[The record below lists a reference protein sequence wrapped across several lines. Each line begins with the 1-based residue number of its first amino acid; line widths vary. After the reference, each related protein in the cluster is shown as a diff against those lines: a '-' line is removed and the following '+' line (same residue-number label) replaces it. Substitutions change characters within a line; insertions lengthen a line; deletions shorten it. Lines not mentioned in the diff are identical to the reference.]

1 MRIRR
6 FTPAQRAFHVLLL
19 VTFLWQSLTGLAR
32 MYHETSFGQ
41 TLAALLGGQERAL
54 VLHIWGGMAMLV
66 LFALHLAYL
75 AAVALTS
82 RRALSGPDSLIPKTR
97 DLTDFFRHLGWM
109 FGLAKAPRFERWGYW
124 EKFDYWAVFWGMV
137 IIGGTGAMLISP
149 LFTSLWLPGWSL
161 NVAFWVHRI
170 EAVLAM
176 GHVFIIHFFVA
187 HLRRHNFPMDRAMFA
202 GGADL
207 RAQTEERPAW
217 VERLRSEGRLS
228 ALTMQ
233 DAPAPARVASYA
245 LGLSAVAVGVWLIV
259 QAVRYAPLVTWW
271 PAP

>member
-6 FTPAQRAFHVLLL
+6 FTPVQRAFHALLL
-19 VTFLWQSLTGLAR
+19 ITFLWQSATGLAR

-54 VLHIWGGMAMLV
+54 VLHIWGGIVMLV

-75 AAVALTS
+75 AAVAVTA
-82 RRALSGPDSLIPKTR
+82 RRAMTGPDSLLPRVR
-97 DLTDFFRHLGWM
+97 DAGDFIRHLGWM
-109 FGLAKAPRFERWGYW
+109 LGLAKAPRFERWGYW

-137 IIGGTGAMLISP
+137 IIGGTGVMLISP
-149 LFTSLWLPGWSL
+149 LVTSLWLPGWSL

-207 RAQTEERPAW
+207 KAQAEERPAW
-217 VERLRSEGRLS
+217 VERLRKEGRF
-228 ALTMQ
+228 ATMTMQ
-233 DAPAPARVASYA
+233 DAPALPRAASYA
-245 LGLSAVAVGVWLIV
+245 LGLCAVGVGVWLLV
-259 QAVRYAPLVTWW
+259 QAVRHAPLVTW
-271 PAP
+271 

>member
-6 FTPAQRAFHVLLL
+6 FTPAQRAFHALLL
-19 VTFLWQSLTGLAR
+19 ITFLWQSATGLAR
-32 MYHETSFGQ
+32 MYHETAFGQ
-41 TLAALLGGQERAL
+41 TLAALFGGQEKAL
-54 VLHIWGGMAMLV
+54 VLHIWGGIAMLV

-75 AAVALTS
+75 AAVLLTS

-137 IIGGTGAMLISP
+137 IIGGTGVMLISP
-149 LFTSLWLPGWSL
+149 LATSLWLPGWSL

-176 GHVFIIHFFVA
+176 GHVFVIHFFVA

-207 RAQTEERPAW
+207 KAQTEERPAW
-217 VERLRSEGRLS
+217 VERLKKESRLTTM
-228 ALTMQ
+228 TMQ
-233 DAPAPARVASYA
+233 DAPPLARAASYA
-245 LGLSAVAVGVWLIV
+245 LGLGAVGVGLWLFI
-259 QAVRYAPLVTWW
+259 QAVRHVPLVTW
-271 PAP
+271 